1 MMEENDVPPVAAADE
16 LQPLL
21 EHLEEAWNATRDS
34 HLVDRLA
41 AENPAHAQEIYEF
54 FADVVE
60 AQLDRDRKR
69 PEFAR
74 SDARTRQWL
83 LAEGFQIAAAAKAA
97 AASSSETSSAT
108 PGVTGNTRPVLGL
121 LKEETGEGVDAL
133 ARALD
138 VTSDFLI
145 DISDHADVV
154 PLQARKEI
162 AWRIERVRGIDRARS
177 MAAFSVPGRQ
187 LQRAASRDRPYG
199 NDLPTF
205 ADLVERSSLDPARK
219 QEWLRRV

>member
-21 EHLEEAWNATRDS
+21 EHLEEVWNATRDS

-41 AENPAHAQEIYEF
+41 AEHPAHAQEIYEF

-60 AQLDRDRKR
+60 VQFDCDRKR

-83 LAEGFQIAAAAKAA
+83 LAEGFQKAAAAKAA
-97 AASSSETSSAT
+97 AASSSEVTGAT
-108 PGVTGNTRPVLGL
+108 PGVSGNIRPILGL
-121 LKEETGEGVDAL
+121 LKEVTGESVDSL

-138 VTSDFLI
+138 VTSDFLV

-154 PLQARKEI
+154 PVKAREEI
-162 AWRIERVRGIDRARS
+162 VGRIERVRGIDRART

-187 LQRAASRDRPYG
+187 LLRAASRDRPYG
-199 NDLPTF
+199 IDLPTF
-205 ADLVERSSLDPARK
+205 VDLVKRSSLDPARK